1 MVRACARPGRWCGCG
16 CVFLLRAGGSRHTQQ
31 KRRSW
36 RCAAGTEAGRALA
49 VQRRL
54 PHWLRGGSA
63 WSMDT
68 MDAPGT
74 EHDNPVATN
83 DIERGNLSSSGDTA
97 PQQNKTET

>member
-1 MVRACARPGRWCGCG
+1 
-16 CVFLLRAGGSRHTQQ
+16 
-31 KRRSW
+31 
-36 RCAAGTEAGRALA
+36 
-49 VQRRL
+49 
-54 PHWLRGGSA
+54 
-63 WSMDT
+63 MDT